1 VTDPPLHIAIDGRE
15 LVGQPT
21 GVGRFLHA
29 VLRQWSGPEFPHRLT
44 IVAPAPV
51 PATLQLPAH
60 AQWEVSA
67 GHAGTWWEQ
76 LRLPAAV
83 RRVGA
88 DVLFAPA
95 YTAPLR
101 RVCPYVLVVHDVSF
115 CAHPEW
121 FSAREGVRRRTLTR
135 LAARRAHAVVTVSDF
150 SAHEIVRWLGIP
162 ADRIRVARHG
172 VPELPSVPAAPRRP
186 LVLFV
191 GSLFNRRNIPALLEA
206 FADVATRIPD
216 ARLVLAGDNRTS
228 PHVDP
233 LALAARLGVPDRV
246 EWRAYVTD
254 AELGQLYDEARVF
267 AFLSEYEGFALT
279 PLEALAHG
287 TAAVL
292 LDTPVAR
299 EVYGPGAA
307 LVPLDRVAIADA
319 ISRLLEDEPARQAL
333 VRAGRERLGRFSWR
347 ESAAVVLAALT
358 EAARAR

>member
-1 VTDPPLHIAIDGRE
+1 MADQPLHIAVDGRE
-15 LVGQPT
+15 LLGQPT

-29 VLRQWSGPEFPHRLT
+29 ILREWSRPGFPHRLS
-44 IVAPAPV
+44 IVGPAPAP
-51 PATLQLPAH
+51 AELQLPAH
-60 AQWEVSA
+60 ARWVA
-67 GHAGTWWEQ
+67 APGRAGTWWEQ
-76 LRLPAAV
+76 TRLPAAV
-83 RRVGA
+83 RRTRA

-121 FSAREGVRRRTLTR
+121 FTAREGVRRRTLTR
-135 LAARRAHAVVTVSDF
+135 LAARRAHSVLTVSEF
-150 SAHEIVRWLGIP
+150 SAREIARWLGVP

-172 VPELPSVPAAPRRP
+172 VPDLPSVPAAPRPP
-186 LVLFV
+186 LVLFA

-206 FADVATRIPD
+206 FADVAARIPD

-233 LALAARLGVPDRV
+233 LAMAGRLGVRDRV

-254 AELGQLYDEARVF
+254 AELGRLYDEARVF
-267 AFLSEYEGFALT
+267 TFLSDYEGFALT

-287 TAAVL
+287 TPSVL

-307 LVPLDRVAIADA
+307 LVPLDRTAIAGA
-319 ISRLLEDEPARQAL
+319 ISRLLEDEDARQAL
-333 VRAGRERLGRFSWR
+333 VEAGRERLARFSWR
-347 ESAAVVLAALT
+347 ESAATVLSALA